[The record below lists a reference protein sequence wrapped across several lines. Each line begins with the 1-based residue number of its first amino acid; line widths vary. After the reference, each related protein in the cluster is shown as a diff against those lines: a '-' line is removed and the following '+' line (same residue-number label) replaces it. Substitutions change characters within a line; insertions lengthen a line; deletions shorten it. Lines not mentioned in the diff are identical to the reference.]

1 MPRFDAEYVPRS
13 AMAIYAHPDDIEF
26 TVAGTVAKWARA
38 GCEVTFVLI
47 TSGNAGT
54 HDRKFTRKSLARVR
68 EREERESARILGVA
82 RVVFLRHG
90 DCELV
95 PTLALRKEL
104 VRRIRRHR
112 PEVVLCNDPQ
122 ALFFGDRYINHPDHL
137 AAGKAALEAVFPCA
151 EMELLWPGAG
161 LPPQG
166 PRRLRQLDRRSRHLD
181 RRDGDDR
188 REDRGAVGAP
198 EPAGGPGHRPPDSRV
213 GDGRGASCPGAE
225 GGREE
230 GNAPAEA
237 RGGVPRHAAA
247 ARREIRPDAG
257 VWVVGTE
264 SAAQQGG
271 PA

>member
-1 MPRFDAEYVPRS
+1 MPRFDAEYIPRS

-26 TVAGTVAKWARA
+26 TVAGTVARWARA

-47 TSGNAGT
+47 TSGNSGT

-122 ALFFGDRYINHPDHL
+122 ALFFGDRDINHPDHL
-137 AAGKAALEAVFPCA
+137 AAGKVALEAVFPCA

-161 LPPQG
+161 PVHKVHAVYVSSTVAPDTWIDVTDTIETKIAALTAHRSQLGDREIAPYILERARGEARLAPSRKADG
-166 PRRLRQLDRRSRHLD
+166 KRGTRRPKHA
-181 RRDGDDR
+181 
-188 REDRGAVGAP
+188 EAF
-198 EPAGGPGHRPPDSRV
+198 RV
-213 GDGRGASCPGAE
+213 MRLL
-225 GGREE
+225 REE
-230 GNAPAEA
+230 K
-237 RGGVPRHAAA
+237 
-247 ARREIRPDAG
+247 
-257 VWVVGTE
+257 
-264 SAAQQGG
+264 
-271 PA
+271 

>member
-1 MPRFDAEYVPRS
+1 MPRFDAGYVPRS

-26 TVAGTVAKWARA
+26 TIGGTIAKWARA
-38 GCEVTFVLI
+38 GCDVTFVLL
-47 TSGNAGT
+47 TSGNSGT

-68 EREERESARILGVA
+68 EREERESARILGAA

-137 AAGKAALEAVFPCA
+137 AAGKVGLEAVFPCS

-161 LPPQG
+161 LPHKVHAVYVSSTVAPDTWIDVTDTIETKIAALAAHRSQLG
-166 PRRLRQLDRRSRHLD
+166 DRDIAPLILGWAMDAARHAPARKADGKGRPRR
-181 RRDGDDR
+181 
-188 REDRGAVGAP
+188 
-198 EPAGGPGHRPPDSRV
+198 
-213 GDGRGASCPGAE
+213 
-225 GGREE
+225 
-230 GNAPAEA
+230 
-237 RGGVPRHAAA
+237 PRHAEAF
-247 ARREIRPDAG
+247 RVMKLMRE
-257 VWVVGTE
+257 E
-264 SAAQQGG
+264 S
-271 PA
+271 